1 MSFIIPL
8 LYFLLLTGF
17 FVFVFKKSFGK
28 CIPISF
34 FFTALSYFFSQVLF
48 KTFKV
53 GFLVNILLVLIFSIL
68 LIIKRNDKK
77 ILKEFKENYFSLGFK
92 VFLVIYLCVFIL
104 DFNRSFSVWDEFSHW
119 GVMVKEML
127 RLDKFYS
134 NELSTLM
141 VHKDYPPI
149 IQLFEIFYV
158 KLSGGYQE
166 TVVYRAIHLLEFS
179 LLIPFI
185 ESINKSKNKKSTII
199 KTLLTL
205 LLSFF
210 IMVLFDQHCIVNSI
224 YIDYPMAMVVS
235 YLMSFVIVKDEKD
248 FNFNLI
254 TLFLGF
260 TFLILTKQIA
270 FTLYLMVLTLFIANY
285 ILKESFKKV
294 FSKKNIVNLIKI
306 FILLIVIPL
315 LIWKGWNSY
324 VESVNADQQFKL
336 TDLKISELKGV
347 IKGTD
352 GELWQHQAAVNY
364 IKAVKNRNITT
375 SETIKLSYTQCFAIT
390 LALLYFLYIYSKKYV
405 HKGQINILSA
415 IMIAGYLG
423 YAFVMLVLYSFSFGP
438 HEGPGLASFDRYMAT
453 FVIICLESILM
464 LFSYYSSYKDKELNL
479 YIIILMLLVII
490 QSPVQFDKLTPKIFN
505 YDKMTSRTNMY
516 EEHANIIK
524 EKVKDDSSIY
534 VIAQDSVG
542 QYQFYVKYYLDKNKT
557 NLHYFNLPV
566 GDEVSDYE
574 EYFNDEVKDYMSEFD
589 YLYLANIN
597 NSFVEKYSFLF
608 DNEIENRQL
617 YKINKND
624 NQIKL
629 ELVR

>member
-17 FVFVFKKSFGK
+17 FVLIFKKSFGK

-34 FFTALSYFFSQVLF
+34 FFTALTYFFSQVLF

-53 GFLVNILLVLIFSIL
+53 GFLVNILLVLLFSIL

-77 ILKEFKENYFSLGFK
+77 TIKEFKDNYFSLGFK
-92 VFLVIYLCVFIL
+92 VFLVIYLCVFIFDL
-104 DFNRSFSVWDEFSHW
+104 NRNFSVWDEFSHW

-166 TVVYRAIHLLEFS
+166 TIVYRAIHLLEFS

-185 ESINKSKNKKSTII
+185 ESINKSNNKKSTII

-205 LLSFF
+205 LISFF

-224 YIDYPMAMVVS
+224 YIDYPMAMVVA
-235 YLMSFVIVKDEKD
+235 YLMSFIIVKDEKD

-260 TFLILTKQIA
+260 IFLILTKQIA

-324 VESVNADQQFKL
+324 VESINADQQFKL
-336 TDLKISELKGV
+336 TDLKITELKGV
-347 IKGTD
+347 IKGTE
-352 GELWQHQAAVNY
+352 GELWQHQAAINY
-364 IKAVKNRNITT
+364 LKAVKNRNITT
-375 SETIKLSYTQCFAIT
+375 SETISLSYTQCFVIT
-390 LALLYFLYIYSKKYV
+390 IILLYFLYVYIKNYIY
-405 HKGQINILSA
+405 KGQINLLSA

-438 HEGPGLASFDRYMAT
+438 SEGPGLASFDRYMAT

-479 YIIILMLLVII
+479 YIIILLLLVII
-490 QSPVQFDKLTPKIFN
+490 QSPVQFDKLTPKIIKN
-505 YDKMTSRTNMY
+505 ENIVTRVVEY
-516 EEHANIIK
+516 ENHANIIK
-524 EKVKDDSSIY
+524 KNIKDDSNIY

-542 QYQFYVKYYLDKNKT
+542 QYQFFIKYYLDKNRV
-557 NLHYFNLPV
+557 NLYHYTFPV
-566 GDEVSDYE
+566 SGEVSDYE

-597 NSFVEKYSFLF
+597 DSFIEKYSFLF
-608 DNEIENRQL
+608 NNEIENRQL